1 MEDKGIARLPGA
13 FGRIPNFIGAEKV
26 AFIASELEIFKKA
39 KVVKFNPDSP
49 QKKLRE
55 IALKQGKIVY
65 MAVPRLTD
73 EKCFV
78 MIDPDSIDGRW
89 GEASTIKGAFRLGKK
104 VHPREM
110 KKIDLMVAGSVAVNL
125 SGQRIGKGGGFSDLE
140 FAILRTF
147 NLIDDTN
154 PIITTVHQIQ
164 ILHENFSWEK
174 HDIPLDFIVTP
185 EETFETHSAFPKP
198 EGIFWDFLTDEQI
211 ECIPILRKLKDER
224 FKV

>member
-1 MEDKGIARLPGA
+1 MENKGIARFPGA
-13 FGRIPNFIGAEKV
+13 FGRIPNFVGAEK
-26 AFIASELEIFKKA
+26 AALIASGLEIFKKA

-55 IALKQGKIVY
+55 IALKQGKIIY

-78 MIDPDSIDGRW
+78 MIDPDLIEGRW
-89 GEASTIKGAFRLGKK
+89 KEASTIKGAFRLGKK
-104 VHPREM
+104 IHLREM
-110 KKIDLMVAGSVAVNL
+110 RPVDIMVAGSVAVNL

-147 NLIDDTN
+147 NLIDEDT

-164 ILHENFSWEK
+164 ILDEEFPWER

-185 EETFETHSAFPKP
+185 ERIFETHTTFPRP
-198 EGIFWDFLTDEQI
+198 EGIFWDLLSYEQI
-211 ECIPILRKLKDER
+211 ESIPILKQLKHER
-224 FKV
+224 DKI